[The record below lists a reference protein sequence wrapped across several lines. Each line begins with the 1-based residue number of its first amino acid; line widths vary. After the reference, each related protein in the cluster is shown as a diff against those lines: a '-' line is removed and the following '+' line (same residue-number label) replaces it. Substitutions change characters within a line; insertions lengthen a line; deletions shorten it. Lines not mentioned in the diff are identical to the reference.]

1 MLSECVDKQI
11 LELQTIRKT
20 QDIMVFDSVL
30 ITANLWTR
38 IANISL
44 ITMNDSHCNTIIKH
58 DYRRRWNRKYA
69 MHMEYMK
76 YRYMVYRH
84 LITHALHLNVMD

>member
-44 ITMNDSHCNTIIKH
+44 ITMNDSQICVRFVHFLHNEIIS
-58 DYRRRWNRKYA
+58 
-69 MHMEYMK
+69 
-76 YRYMVYRH
+76 
-84 LITHALHLNVMD
+84 NVICTTTPCIQ